1 MKKQLAGLITIL
13 TLFVFAIPVYAGA
26 PLDTVKVNVNNVLD
40 VLRNPKLKAESA
52 KEIKKEKLR
61 IIYKTMFDEN
71 EFSRRTLSRNWS
83 KLNPAEQAEFVK
95 LFEQVLEKS
104 YADKILDYTNE
115 KVEFTKDEMKSDTQ
129 AEVQTKIITAS
140 KEIPI
145 FYRMILKDGKWK
157 VYDVVVENVS
167 LVQNYRTQ
175 FNDILSKNTPEQLL
189 ETLRKKVSKP

>member
-1 MKKQLAGLITIL
+1 L
-13 TLFVFAIPVYAGA
+13 AIPVYAGA

-71 EFSRRTLSRNWS
+71 EFSRRTLSRNWN

-145 FYRMILKDGKWK
+145 FYRMVLKDGKWK

-189 ETLRKKVSKP
+189 ETLRKKVGKP

>member
-71 EFSRRTLSRNWS
+71 EFSRRTLSLNWS

-145 FYRMILKDGKWK
+145 FYQMILKDGKWK
-157 VYDVVVENVS
+157 VYDVVVENIG

-175 FNDILSKNTPEQLL
+175 FNYILSKNTPEQLL
-189 ETLRKKVSKP
+189 EMLRKKVSKP

>member
-1 MKKQLAGLITIL
+1 MKKQLAGLIIIL

-189 ETLRKKVSKP
+189 EILRKKVSKP

>member
-145 FYRMILKDGKWK
+145 FYQMILKDGKWK
-157 VYDVVVENVS
+157 VYDVVVENIG

-175 FNDILSKNTPEQLL
+175 FNYILSKNTPEQLL
-189 ETLRKKVSKP
+189 EMLRKKVSKP